1 MPDLYEK
8 VFKKHPRGYSVKR
21 NSHYEKGVEE

>member
-8 VFKKHPRGYSVKR
+8 VFEKHPRGYSVKR
-21 NSHYEKGVEE
+21 NSYYEKGVEG

>member
-8 VFKKHPRGYSVKR
+8 VFEKHPRGYSVKR
-21 NSHYEKGVEE
+21 NSHYEKGVEG